1 MGSVCILEQMTKVIC
16 SIVLTGT
23 GDKLNLFEVSQW
35 ERIFTKQQNRRA
47 KKACSMKWF
56 YSKEDKG
63 CVFVLEG
70 ANKEPF
76 TYTHVLYCTALLMNA
91 CF

>member
-16 SIVLTGT
+16 SIVSLALVT
-23 GDKLNLFEVSQW
+23 NWICFEVSQW
-35 ERIFTKQQNRRA
+35 ERIFTKQQKQKSQEGLLYEMVLQQRRQ
-47 KKACSMKWF
+47 
-56 YSKEDKG
+56 G